1 MSVKLASEKMR
12 IIHDPKR
19 PVIDD
24 YIAELFDDFI
34 ELHGDRYFAE
44 DHAVCAGVGL
54 FCGKPVTVIG
64 LRKGKT
70 TEENL
75 AANFGM
81 AHPEGYRKA
90 LRLAHQAEKFHRPV
104 ICFVDTPGAFC
115 GVGAEER
122 GQGEAIARCLYEFI
136 ELKTPVISIITGE
149 GGSGGALALAVADR
163 VLMLENAL
171 YSVISP
177 RGCASIL
184 WKDASR
190 EAEAADQLRITAE
203 DLYSFGMI
211 EGIIPEGM
219 GGGQIFRSV
228 KRAIGEMLTEL
239 GNEPNMDV
247 MLQKRYEKFR
257 KIGVFREINQN
268 NEGE

>member
-1 MSVKLASEKMR
+1 M
-12 IIHDPKR
+12 IHDPKR

-136 ELKTPVISIITGE
+136 ELKTPVISVVTGE

-184 WKDASR
+184 WKDPSR
-190 EAEAADQLRITAE
+190 EAEAADTLHITAQ

-211 EGIIPEGM
+211 EGIIQEGSSNAQLM
-219 GGGQIFRSV
+219 RNVARTLRDQLAEV
-228 KRAIGEMLTEL
+228 TA
-239 GNEPNMDV
+239 EPSIET

-257 KIGVFREINQN
+257 KVGVFRTINQDQ
-268 NEGE
+268 NEGV

>member
-1 MSVKLASEKMR
+1 MADSVREKLK

-19 PVIDD
+19 PTIDD
-24 YIAELFDDFI
+24 YIQAMVDDFV
-34 ELHGDRYFAE
+34 ELHGDRAFGE
-44 DHAVCAGVGL
+44 DHAVCAGVGSL
-54 FCGKPVTVIG
+54 AGLPVTIIG
-64 LRKGKT
+64 NRKGKT
-70 TEENL
+70 AEENM

-104 ICFVDTPGAFC
+104 ICLVDTTGAFP

-122 GQGEAIARCLYEFI
+122 GQGEAIARCLYDFMA
-136 ELKTPVISIITGE
+136 LRTPVVSVITGE
-149 GGSGGALALAVADR
+149 GNSGGAIALAVADR

-190 EAEAADQLRITAE
+190 EIEAAERLKITAQ
-203 DLYSFGMI
+203 DLFGFGMI
-211 EGIIPEGM
+211 EGIIPETPNLLKN
-219 GGGQIFRSV
+219 V
-228 KRAIGEMLTEL
+228 KKALVYTLRELSAVQDVDEMLA
-239 GNEPNMDV
+239 
-247 MLQKRYEKFR
+247 KRYEKFR
-257 KIGVFREINQN
+257 KIGVFQEINQR
-268 NEGE
+268 